1 MFSLTHLKKIKS
13 LFKNQLDL
21 WSPALTPRLYFFR
34 FFRYNRNGNNYCH
47 LHRSFFR
54 MAIIIANTTIT
65 I

>member
-34 FFRYNRNGNNYCH
+34 FFRYNRNGNNYCQH
-47 LHRSFFR
+47 EQSQFKV
-54 MAIIIANTTIT
+54 AIIIADMFI
-65 I
+65 